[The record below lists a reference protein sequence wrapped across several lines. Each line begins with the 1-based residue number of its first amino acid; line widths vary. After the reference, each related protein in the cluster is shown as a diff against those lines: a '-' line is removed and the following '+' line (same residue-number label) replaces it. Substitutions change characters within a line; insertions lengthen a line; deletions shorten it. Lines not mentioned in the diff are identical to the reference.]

1 MEHNATDEF
10 AAEVRSRFGVLPNFF
25 CTAASAPGLI
35 QQLWGFAKAGYLDNP
50 LPSLFKER
58 LFVHLSRFCEIRYC
72 IVRHVGFLVGE
83 GRPAGDAWAQP
94 QTIEEVIALV
104 SRPVPDAEG
113 LNRSLAFLESIAD
126 PVAIPEPEAE
136 TEGALFDALTIMFVD
151 PRGADRVRLAIA
163 HAVGESTFEILTAF
177 LAFIR
182 TAHYWTETHP
192 TLGYEADMVA
202 LMRDHPVLARLML
215 DTSEAEWANSRR
227 ALRRALDDLRTMSGA
242 LRSSEERFRVLMMAT
257 SDMLYR
263 MSPDWAEMRALD
275 GRGFLSD
282 TTTPDSSWL
291 QRYIPEGEH
300 GRVIAVIQ
308 AAIAAKG
315 VFELEHRVIRDDGAP
330 GWVWSRAL
338 PILSDN
344 GEIVEWLGAAL
355 NLTARKN
362 AEDALRDGDRRKD
375 QFLATLAHELRNP
388 LAPLRSGL
396 ETLKR
401 TTADSEAYGR
411 TVKIMDRQLNML
423 VHLVDD
429 LLDVSRITSGKIRL
443 RRSKVSLQSVLAA
456 GAEASR
462 AIIDARTHR
471 LVIDACEDEL
481 VVDGDFDRLVQ
492 VFSNLLSNAAKYTD
506 RAGKIEVKLSREG
519 DQAVVTVSDNGIG
532 IPAEDLSSIFGLF
545 AQVRAHHEHAAGGLG
560 IGLSLV
566 KQLVEMHGGSVH
578 ASSSGASHGSTF
590 TVSLPSLR
598 NA

>member
-1 MEHNATDEF
+1 MEHTTDAF
-10 AAEVRSRFGVLPNFF
+10 SAEVRSRFGVLPNFF

-151 PRGADRVRLAIA
+151 PRGADRVRLAIV

-411 TVKIMDRQLNML
+411 TIKIMDRQLNML

-506 RAGKIEVKLSREG
+506 KAGTIEVKLSRER

>member
-1 MEHNATDEF
+1 
-10 AAEVRSRFGVLPNFF
+10 
-25 CTAASAPGLI
+25 
-35 QQLWGFAKAGYLDNP
+35 
-50 LPSLFKER
+50 
-58 LFVHLSRFCEIRYC
+58 
-72 IVRHVGFLVGE
+72 
-83 GRPAGDAWAQP
+83 
-94 QTIEEVIALV
+94 
-104 SRPVPDAEG
+104 
-113 LNRSLAFLESIAD
+113 
-126 PVAIPEPEAE
+126 
-136 TEGALFDALTIMFVD
+136 
-151 PRGADRVRLAIA
+151 
-163 HAVGESTFEILTAF
+163 
-177 LAFIR
+177 
-182 TAHYWTETHP
+182 
-192 TLGYEADMVA
+192 
-202 LMRDHPVLARLML
+202 ML

-506 RAGKIEVKLSREG
+506 KAGKIEVKLSREG

-578 ASSSGASHGSTF
+578 ARSSGASHGSTF

>member
-1 MEHNATDEF
+1 MEHTTDAF
-10 AAEVRSRFGVLPNFF
+10 SAEVRSRFGVLPNFF

-113 LNRSLAFLESIAD
+113 LNRSLAFLESITD

-506 RAGKIEVKLSREG
+506 KAGKIEVKLSREG

-578 ASSSGASHGSTF
+578 ARSSGASHGSTF

>member
-1 MEHNATDEF
+1 VDHNDTDAF
-10 AAEVRSRFGVLPNFF
+10 SAEVRSRFGVLPNFF

-83 GRPAGDAWAQP
+83 GRPGGDAGAQP

-113 LNRSLAFLESIAD
+113 LNRSVAFLESIPG

-136 TEGALFDALTIMFVD
+136 IEGALFDALTIMFVD

-163 HAVGESTFEILTAF
+163 HAVGEPTFEILTAF

-192 TLGYEADMVA
+192 NLGYESDMVA
-202 LMRDHPVLARLML
+202 LMRDHPALARLML
-215 DTSEAEWANSRR
+215 NTSEAEWANSRR
-227 ALRRALDDLRTMSGA
+227 ALRRALDDLRTTSGA

-257 SDMLYR
+257 SDILYR

-300 GRVIAVIQ
+300 GRVRTVIR

-315 VFELEHRVIRDDGAP
+315 VFELEHRVIRDDGTL

-338 PILSDN
+338 PIVSDN

-362 AEDALRDGDRRKD
+362 AEDALHDGDRRKD

-388 LAPLRSGL
+388 LAPLRTGL

-411 TVKIMDRQLNML
+411 TIKIMDRQLNML

-429 LLDVSRITSGKIRL
+429 LLDVSRITSGKIQL
-443 RRSKVSLQSVLAA
+443 RRARVSLQSVLAA
-456 GAEASR
+456 SAEASR

-481 VVDGDFDRLVQ
+481 VVHGDFDRLIQ
-492 VFSNLLSNAAKYTD
+492 IFSNLLSNAAKYTD
-506 RAGKIEVKLSREG
+506 EAGTIEVKLRREG
-519 DQAVVTVSDNGIG
+519 DQAVITVADNGIG
-532 IPAEDLSSIFGLF
+532 IPAEDLSKIFELF
-545 AQVRAHHEHAAGGLG
+545 SQVRSHHQHADGGLG

-566 KQLVEMHGGSVH
+566 QQLVEMHGGSVR
-578 ASSSGASHGSTF
+578 ASSSGASQGSTF
-590 TVSLPSLR
+590 TVSLPSLPH
-598 NA
+598 